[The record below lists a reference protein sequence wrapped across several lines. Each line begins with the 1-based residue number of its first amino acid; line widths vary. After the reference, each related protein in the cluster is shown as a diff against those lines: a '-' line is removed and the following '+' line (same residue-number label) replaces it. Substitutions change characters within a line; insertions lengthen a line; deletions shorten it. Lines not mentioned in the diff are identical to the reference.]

1 MEQNIETKDVQRT
14 EYLDK
19 NGLDILWEK
28 VKENTRNQVEV
39 EYNRAKASEN
49 ALSSDIQAEATKREN
64 DDNTIKDNLN
74 AEVTRATAKENEIKA
89 EIDVINGDSTTE
101 GSFRKAIADV
111 VGAAPEA
118 YDTLKEIA
126 DKLNDNDDL
135 HTAINDAI
143 ATKATT
149 VALNEE
155 IARAKAAEE
164 AIIFDV
170 SAHNDSATFESL
182 SALLSSSDLSTLIP
196 TSVRHGGMSIRFIQ
210 SSDNKYVQYRLM
222 STDWSITEND
232 WQGVDDEPT
241 AGSDNLVKSCGVYN
255 STPTI
260 ANSSTE
266 SDLDI
271 SDEYDN
277 VLVRFARGHIKVKN
291 FDSADINESISA
303 ILSNIGFDNITQFSE
318 EEDYDIGEIVR
329 YGKLVYVFTSAHK
342 AGEWDVSQVKET
354 VITTEHPIEVSDEVS
369 EADLDISDEHGNV
382 IMRIKDGHIQTQKF
396 NSLTLA
402 GGKKITYSIIKNL

>member
-1 MEQNIETKDVQRT
+1 MEQNIKTKDVQRT

-19 NGLDILWEK
+19 NGLDMLWAK
-28 VKENTRNQVEV
+28 VKENTNNQVEV
-39 EYNRAKASEN
+39 ERNRATASEN
-49 ALSSDIQAEATKREN
+49 SIANDLNGKLGNKANTADVDTKFTEEKNRVDGELGKKFDKESVAQESGDAEDKVMSQKAT
-64 DDNTIKDNLN
+64 
-74 AEVTRATAKENEIKA
+74 
-89 EIDVINGDSTTE
+89 ST
-101 GSFRKAIADV
+101 AIAD
-111 VGAAPEA
+111 E
-118 YDTLKEIA
+118 
-126 DKLNDNDDL
+126 
-135 HTAINDAI
+135 
-143 ATKATT
+143 TT
-149 VALNEE
+149 
-155 IARAKAAEE
+155 RAKAAEE
-164 AIIFDV
+164 AILFDV
-170 SAHNDSATFESL
+170 SYNNNGAVFESI
-182 SALLSSSDLSTLIP
+182 SALLGDANLSTLIP

-241 AGSDNLVKSCGVYN
+241 AGSDNLVKSGGVYN
-255 STPTI
+255 STPTV

-271 SDEYDN
+271 SDEYGN
-277 VLVRFARGHIKVKN
+277 VLVRFASGHIKVKN

-303 ILSNIGFDNITQFSE
+303 ILSNIGFDNITEFSE

-342 AGEWDVSQVKET
+342 AGEWDVSEVKET

-382 IMRIKDGHIQTQKF
+382 IMRLKDGHIQTQKF
-396 NSLTLA
+396 NSLTPA
-402 GGKKITYSIIKNL
+402 GGRKITYSIIKNL